1 MPLRF
6 PAAGSFGTSLVFM
19 LVLGALAMPA
29 QASFPPKK
37 MHISRE
43 KVAETCNALG
53 VSGRGIG
60 LDAASGKY
68 GCENLAERLNL
79 ALRGIGRVQ
88 ILLLRSAVQVVQE
101 GPGQSEPD
109 HRHSDSSSGLS
120 SS

>member
-19 LVLGALAMPA
+19 LVLGVLAMPA

-68 GCENLAERLNL
+68 GCENLAS
-79 ALRGIGRVQ
+79 GST
-88 ILLLRSAVQVVQE
+88 LLCEESGECKYYFYDPRSKWFKKDPVNPNRIIVIPKARE
-101 GPGQSEPD
+101 A
-109 HRHSDSSSGLS
+109 
-120 SS
+120 